1 MKQEKKPET
10 NEEKTKSSVWK
21 KLGDGCL
28 EAVLELVLALVIFGI
43 GAGILSLLGRTDL
56 LEQWD
61 SDTVILI
68 GILALFVVVGIVG
81 PVIAI
86 LWKKKK

>member
-1 MKQEKKPET
+1 MKRKRNAVFGKSLET
-10 NEEKTKSSVWK
+10 AA
-21 KLGDGCL
+21 L
-28 EAVLELVLALVIFGI
+28 EAMLELILALVIFGI
-43 GAGILSLLGRTDL
+43 GAGVLSLLGRTDL

-68 GILALFVVVGIVG
+68 GILALCIVVGIAG
-81 PVIAI
+81 PIIAI